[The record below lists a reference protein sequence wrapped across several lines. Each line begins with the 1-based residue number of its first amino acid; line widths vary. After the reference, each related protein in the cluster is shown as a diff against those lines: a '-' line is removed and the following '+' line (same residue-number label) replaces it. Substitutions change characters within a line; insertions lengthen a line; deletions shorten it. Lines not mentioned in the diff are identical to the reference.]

1 MGKLLIVADLQ
12 KKCFATP
19 RGLELAYKLGLS
31 TEVVA
36 FTYTALSRLHLDNAA
51 QAEVKKQLLAERE
64 ASMQERIDE
73 YAQPG
78 QKVKLKVVWHKDIH
92 PWIIKRA
99 GSGFEAVVKT
109 GHRTESIGYT
119 STDWHLLRE
128 CPAPVLIVTD
138 RKWHRTKPILA
149 AVDLSATGR
158 QKKRLNHSII
168 EHAKRYAS
176 ALDTELRVI
185 SALEIPTLLSD
196 LDLVDPLAYEKQQKE
211 AMQPQLRQLAAA
223 HDLPEKL
230 FRIKRGPV
238 DKVISSDAA
247 KVRAQLV
254 VMGTIGRKGLRARLI
269 GNTAESV
276 MRHLRTDVL
285 TLKPS

>member
-19 RGLELAYKLGLS
+19 RGLELAHKLGLS

-36 FTYTALSRLHLDNAA
+36 FTYTALGRLKLDKAA
-51 QAEVKKQLLAERE
+51 QAEVRKQLLEERE
-64 ASMQERIDE
+64 AAVQARIDK

-78 QKVKLKVVWHKDIH
+78 QNVRLKVVWQKDIH

-99 GSGFEAVVKT
+99 ASGFEAVVKT
-109 GHRTESIGYT
+109 GHRTESMGYT

-128 CPAPVLIVTD
+128 CPAPVLIVAD

-149 AVDLSATGR
+149 AVDLSASSR

-168 EHAKRYAS
+168 EHARRYAS
-176 ALDTELRVI
+176 ALEAELRVI
-185 SALEIPTLLSD
+185 CALEIPTLLSD
-196 LDLVDPLAYEKQQKE
+196 LDLVDPLAYEKQQTE
-211 AMQPQLRQLAAA
+211 AMQPHLRELAAA

-238 DKVISSDAA
+238 DRVISSDAA
-247 KVRAQLV
+247 RVRAQLV
-254 VMGTIGRKGLRARLI
+254 VMGTVGRKGIRARLL

-276 MRHLRTDVL
+276 LRHLRTDVL